1 MPTEEAMKSWGQN
14 EVSYEPEL
22 WELEYVTY
30 RYLSGLADHDLLHR
44 YRTVVRSMPSYI
56 AEKRAVI
63 PINSYQSAWYWYR
76 KEHQTRLEFALR
88 NLEPPDVSIAPRQE
102 TFLPETQVV
111 PDGTKILFKYGKQK
125 YMREMVAE
133 GRIRFAPAQSYE
145 AVENNEARRDEELQ
159 KHSFKPKM
167 YTKVTTENGDD
178 IPLLSDVRYTVGGP
192 DYHLFCL
199 SSVWDEQLFDAF
211 EADSCVA
218 ISHPDEF
225 TRRVESSGE
234 LIFPNWYFHHNPVQ
248 YFDPFDVKPKEYV
261 SSATS
266 KDFLFA
272 YQNEYRLLWANIKG
286 RPVTGDQ
293 FVTIGNASDIMEVY
307 DPSGRK
313 LS

>member
-111 PDGTKILFKYGKQK
+111 PDLAPVIPPLVSRVRSGFALFG
-125 YMREMVAE
+125 
-133 GRIRFAPAQSYE
+133 
-145 AVENNEARRDEELQ
+145 L
-159 KHSFKPKM
+159 
-167 YTKVTTENGDD
+167 
-178 IPLLSDVRYTVGGP
+178 
-192 DYHLFCL
+192 
-199 SSVWDEQLFDAF
+199 
-211 EADSCVA
+211 
-218 ISHPDEF
+218 
-225 TRRVESSGE
+225 
-234 LIFPNWYFHHNPVQ
+234 
-248 YFDPFDVKPKEYV
+248 
-261 SSATS
+261 
-266 KDFLFA
+266 
-272 YQNEYRLLWANIKG
+272 
-286 RPVTGDQ
+286 GDQ
-293 FVTIGNASDIMEVY
+293 QARERSHCGAQAIGPV
-307 DPSGRK
+307 GF
-313 LS
+313 